1 MPKITGTGTPSISGV
16 PVPPQSFDQGQFF
29 NKGEKDPGVGESGPE
44 PVTVDDKGNVVFLPP
59 EDPEE
64 VPPSVGNSSSP
75 SAGSNEKTRDKPK
88 STGNTRKPARTTGN
102 RFK

>member
-16 PVPPQSFDQGQFF
+16 PVPPQTFDQGQFF
-29 NKGEKDPGVGESGPE
+29 NKGEKDPAPLIVDESRE
-44 PVTVDDKGNVVFLPP
+44 HASF
-59 EDPEE
+59 EE
-64 VPPSVGNSSSP
+64 VPTLAGNSSSP
-75 SAGSNEKTRDKPK
+75 SDDSNEKMRDKPK